1 MPPNKPLSTFLD
13 QLAIDQSLRDAF
25 DTNHEKV
32 MADAGIT
39 EDAKNGIRQDRPD
52 KVRNELHKEIPGG
65 KVYVIRM
72 IPE

>member
-13 QLAIDQSLRDAF
+13 NLAVDAKLRAAF
-25 DTNHEKV
+25 D
-32 MADAGIT
+32 ADAEQVMSDAEIT
-39 EDAKNGIRQDRPD
+39 EDAKKGIREDKPD

>member
-13 QLAIDQSLRDAF
+13 NLAVDPNLRAAF
-25 DTNHEKV
+25 DANAEQV
-32 MADAGIT
+32 MKDALIT
-39 EDAKNGIRQDRPD
+39 EEAKQGIREDKPD

>member
-13 QLAIDQSLRDAF
+13 NLAVDAKLRAAF
-25 DTNHEKV
+25 D
-32 MADAGIT
+32 ADAEQVMSDAEIT